1 MKVGDIVRINGCIDT
16 EKKYVAKIVD
26 TAQAGSWAV
35 EIISSK
41 ESVGHSLGGKLLGPK
56 REQGWFVKEADM
68 SLIPQEETDD
78 KKFRT
83 GMRVETVEDIPFSP
97 MKKGARGNVA
107 RIKKEFGYNYLG
119 VFFDI
124 GDIDK
129 YVKKENTSLLNSL
142 GFDCTPAGYSTG
154 YWVDASS
161 MRVVDGGDEEEE
173 GELVQLEPFARTTPV
188 FVGEQLAS
196 GQRVAVDPAK
206 GVGRV
211 LGPNGEILAE
221 FKLGAVGESVP
232 FPKPRV
238 SGGRVETVVFDELPN
253 PQKTEQ
259 YAILEDRK
267 NIPATYSWVAR
278 DQDGKLFAY
287 PDKPVL
293 DYRKTQWYG
302 EHGKKVEDTLFS
314 FLTFSRGPLNIR
326 EVL

>member
-1 MKVGDIVRINGCIDT
+1 MKVGDIVRINGYIDT

-41 ESVGHSLGGKLLGPK
+41 ESVGHSLGGKLIGPK

-97 MKKGARGNVA
+97 MKKGARGIVA
-107 RIKKEFGYNYLG
+107 RAKKEFGYNYLG

-142 GFDCTPAGYSTG
+142 DFGCTPGAGGYSTG

-161 MRVVDGGDEEEE
+161 VKIVDEGDEGEAVELEAISASISVGGRHLEKGERVV
-173 GELVQLEPFARTTPV
+173 VN
-188 FVGEQLAS
+188 
-196 GQRVAVDPAK
+196 PAK
-206 GVGRV
+206 GVSRV
-211 LGPNGEILAE
+211 LGPNGEVLAE
-221 FKLGAVGESVP
+221 FKLGDVGESIP
-232 FPKPRV
+232 SSQPAI
-238 SGGRVETVVFDELPN
+238 GGNRAETVVFDELPN

>member
-1 MKVGDIVRINGCIDT
+1 MKVGDIVRIEGCIDT

-26 TAQAGSWAV
+26 TAKAGSWAV

-41 ESVGHSLGGKLLGPK
+41 ETVGHSLGGKLVGPK
-56 REQGWFVKEADM
+56 REQGWFAKEANL

-129 YVKKENTSLLNSL
+129 YVKKENAFLLSSL
-142 GFDCTPAGYSTG
+142 GFGCTPGAMGYSTG

-161 MRVVDGGDEEEE
+161 VKIVDEGEERDAVELEAIPASIPVGEHLEKGERTVVD
-173 GELVQLEPFARTTPV
+173 L
-188 FVGEQLAS
+188 
-196 GQRVAVDPAK
+196 AK

-211 LGPNGEILAE
+211 LGPKGEVLAE
-221 FKLGAVGESVP
+221 FKIGDVGEPVP
-232 FPKPRV
+232 LSRIAI
-238 SGGRVETVVFDELPN
+238 GGNCAETVTFDELSN
-253 PQKTEQ
+253 PRKTEQ

-267 NIPATYSWVAR
+267 NIPTTYSWVAR

-287 PDKPVL
+287 PAKPVL

-302 EHGKKVEDTLFS
+302 ERGKKVEDTLFS

-326 EVL
+326 EVS

>member
-1 MKVGDIVRINGCIDT
+1 MKVGDIVRINGYIDT

-41 ESVGHSLGGKLLGPK
+41 ESVGHSLGGKLIGPR

-83 GMRVETVEDIPFSP
+83 GMRVETLEDIPFSP
-97 MKKGARGNVA
+97 MKKGARGIVA
-107 RIKKEFGYNYLG
+107 RAKKEFGYNYLG

-142 GFDCTPAGYSTG
+142 GFGCTPGAGGYSTG

-161 MRVVDGGDEEEE
+161 VKIVDEGDEGEAVELEAISASISVGGRHLEKGERVV
-173 GELVQLEPFARTTPV
+173 VN
-188 FVGEQLAS
+188 
-196 GQRVAVDPAK
+196 PAK
-206 GVGRV
+206 GVSRV
-211 LGPNGEILAE
+211 LGPNGEVLAE
-221 FKLGAVGESVP
+221 FKLGDVGESIP
-232 FPKPRV
+232 SSQPAI
-238 SGGRVETVVFDELPN
+238 GGNRAETVVFDELPN

-259 YAILEDRK
+259 YTILEDRK
-267 NIPATYSWVAR
+267 NIPTTYSWIAR

-314 FLTFSRGPLNIR
+314 FLTFSCGPLNIR

>member
-1 MKVGDIVRINGCIDT
+1 MKVGDIVYIDRGIG
-16 EKKYVAKIVD
+16 EGKKYVAKIID
-26 TAQAGSWAV
+26 TGKEDSWVV

-41 ESVGHSLGGKLLGPK
+41 ESVGHSLGGNLIGPK
-56 REQGWFVKEADM
+56 KEQGWFAREEFM

-97 MKKGARGNVA
+97 MKKGARGIVA
-107 RIKKEFGYNYLG
+107 RAKKEFGYNYLG

-142 GFDCTPAGYSTG
+142 GFDCTPEGYSTG

-161 MRVVDGGDEEEE
+161 VKIVDEGEE
-173 GELVQLEPFARTTPV
+173 GDAVELEAIPASIPAGRPLEK
-188 FVGEQLAS
+188 GE
-196 GQRVAVDPAK
+196 RVAVDPAK

-211 LGPNGEILAE
+211 LGPNGEMLAE

>member
-41 ESVGHSLGGKLLGPK
+41 ESAGHSLGGKLIGPK

-97 MKKGARGNVA
+97 MKKGARGIVA
-107 RIKKEFGYNYLG
+107 RAKKEFGYNYLG

-142 GFDCTPAGYSTG
+142 DFGCTPGAGGYSTG

-161 MRVVDGGDEEEE
+161 VKIVDEGDEGEAVELEAISASISVGGRHLEKGERVV
-173 GELVQLEPFARTTPV
+173 VN
-188 FVGEQLAS
+188 
-196 GQRVAVDPAK
+196 PAK
-206 GVGRV
+206 GVSRV
-211 LGPNGEILAE
+211 LGPNGEVLAE
-221 FKLGAVGESVP
+221 FKLGDVGESIP
-232 FPKPRV
+232 SSQPAI
-238 SGGRVETVVFDELPN
+238 GGNRAETVVFDELPN

-287 PDKPVL
+287 PAKPIL

>member
-1 MKVGDIVRINGCIDT
+1 MKVGDIVCIDSDIG
-16 EKKYVAKIVD
+16 EGKKYVAKIVD
-26 TAQAGSWAV
+26 TGKDDSWAV

-41 ESVGHSLGGKLLGPK
+41 ESVGHSLGGKLIGSK
-56 REQGWFVKEADM
+56 REQGWFAKEA
-68 SLIPQEETDD
+68 SLSLVPQEETDD

-97 MKKGARGNVA
+97 MKKGARGIVVRA
-107 RIKKEFGYNYLG
+107 KKEFGYNYLG

-142 GFDCTPAGYSTG
+142 GFGCTPGGYSTG

-161 MRVVDGGDEEEE
+161 VKIVDEGDEGEAVELEAIPAFISVGGHLEKGERVV
-173 GELVQLEPFARTTPV
+173 
-188 FVGEQLAS
+188 
-196 GQRVAVDPAK
+196 VDPVK
-206 GVGRV
+206 GVSRV
-211 LGPNGEILAE
+211 LGPKGEVLAE
-221 FKLGAVGESVP
+221 FKLGAVGEPAP
-232 FPKPRV
+232 FSRPAI
-238 SGGRVETVVFDELPN
+238 GGNRVETVVFDEPPN
-253 PQKTEQ
+253 PRKTEQ
-259 YAILEDRK
+259 HAILEDRK
-267 NIPATYSWVAR
+267 NIPTTYSWVAR

>member
-1 MKVGDIVRINGCIDT
+1 MKVRDIVRINGCIDT

-97 MKKGARGNVA
+97 MKKGARGIVVRA
-107 RIKKEFGYNYLG
+107 KKEFGYNYLG

-142 GFDCTPAGYSTG
+142 GFDCTPEGYSTG

-161 MRVVDGGDEEEE
+161 VKIVDEGEE
-173 GELVQLEPFARTTPV
+173 GDAVELEAIPASIPAGRPLEK
-188 FVGEQLAS
+188 GE
-196 GQRVAVDPAK
+196 RVAVDPAK

-211 LGPNGEILAE
+211 LGPNGEMLAE